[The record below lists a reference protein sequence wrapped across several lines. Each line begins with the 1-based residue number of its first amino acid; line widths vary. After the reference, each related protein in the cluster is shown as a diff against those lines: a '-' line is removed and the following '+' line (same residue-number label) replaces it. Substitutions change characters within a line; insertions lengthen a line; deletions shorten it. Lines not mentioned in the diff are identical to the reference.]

1 MGCMRARILKMEGMK
16 MSTTNRG
23 QAAPVAAHIALC
35 QASKPQQA
43 PSESP
48 SHRMVHLTRCAA
60 TLEQVFAPPQRAP
73 SGTIWHHLAPTT
85 TTTTTTTSQG
95 ASACRGRRRQ
105 GTTTTN
111 NHHHHPP
118 PPTTNHNHHQSPI
131 TTTMIP
137 YRSG

>member
-1 MGCMRARILKMEGMK
+1 MALKVITALNLYSGLLDLMGISENLEWKNMGCMRARILKMEGMK

-73 SGTIWHHLAPTT
+73 SGTY
-85 TTTTTTTSQG
+85 
-95 ASACRGRRRQ
+95 
-105 GTTTTN
+105 
-111 NHHHHPP
+111 HHHH
-118 PPTTNHNHHQSPI
+118 HHQP
-131 TTTMIP
+131 
-137 YRSG
+137 RSISVSR

>member
-73 SGTIWHHLAPTT
+73 SGTSWHHLAP
-85 TTTTTTTSQG
+85 TTTTTTSQG

-111 NHHHHPP
+111 NHHHHHPP